1 MRLNDQL
8 SFEAMREEHSCL
20 CTCIAISSPDFCRP
34 EFPCGGLVLWQGM
47 QMFSSESPAPPPK
60 DSTWEVKFWVL
71 WGFSVQCRYL
81 ICWGGGGEIIGG
93 PQNFPTPNKENTLH
107 YRGLLF
113 IYLFLVFQHRVS
125 LCSPSCLETALAV
138 DQSDLVLA
146 DPPGEPGSKACAT
159 AARQG

>member
-1 MRLNDQL
+1 L
-8 SFEAMREEHSCL
+8 
-20 CTCIAISSPDFCRP
+20 
-34 EFPCGGLVLWQGM
+34 
-47 QMFSSESPAPPPK
+47 
-60 DSTWEVKFWVL
+60 
-71 WGFSVQCRYL
+71 FSVLLTYL
-81 ICWGGGGEIIGG
+81 GGGGGEIRGG
-93 PQNFPTPNKENTLH
+93 PQNFPTPNKEKTLH

-113 IYLFLVFQHRVS
+113 IYLFLVFQHRIS